1 MRSKTA
7 AVIVLTAFMSICIQA
22 NAQDDW
28 ANLGRYAQ
36 ANSEVTVQPKA
47 VFMGDSITQCWWDA
61 DPNFFTS
68 NNFLCRGISGQT
80 TSHMLVR
87 MRKDVVDLHPKY
99 VVILAGTND
108 IAKNNGF
115 IEVDD
120 IYGNIVS
127 MCEIAKANKI
137 KPVICSVLPV
147 KQYRWRPEVTD
158 CADRIIRLNSL
169 LKEYAQIAAMGWMAF
184 GLSVSALRRI
194 CIFALLSMALGGIAL
209 GMGTDN
215 IWSLIAAAVGLLLV
229 CAFGFRQRPGSV
241 AYLPVELRYGQKLLR
256 LTALRDTGNSL
267 VDPVT
272 GRSVLVVDANAAI
285 ALTGL
290 TLQQLQKP
298 VEAVSNAL
306 LPGLRL
312 ISYQAVGQPGGMLLA
327 LRIPDV
333 RIGDWKGS
341 SLVAFA
347 PNGLSREGAYQ
358 ALTGGVA

>member
-169 LKEYAQIAAMGWMAF
+169 LKEYAQKNRYLYIDYH
-184 GLSVSALRRI
+184 SV
-194 CIFALLSMALGGIAL
+194 M
-209 GMGTDN
+209 
-215 IWSLIAAAVGLLLV
+215 
-229 CAFGFRQRPGSV
+229 
-241 AYLPVELRYGQKLLR
+241 K
-256 LTALRDTGNSL
+256 
-267 VDPVT
+267 
-272 GRSVLVVDANAAI
+272 DA
-285 ALTGL
+285 
-290 TLQQLQKP
+290 
-298 VEAVSNAL
+298 E
-306 LPGLRL
+306 
-312 ISYQAVGQPGGMLLA
+312 
-327 LRIPDV
+327 
-333 RIGDWKGS
+333 
-341 SLVAFA
+341 
-347 PNGLSREGAYQ
+347 NGLPEKWSYDGVHLNGDGYDIIEAIILK
-358 ALTGGVA
+358 ALK